1 MKYSRIF
8 SIILVVVL
16 ISQLLIPVVY
26 SSATSPYIWIR
37 YAHTRIP
44 AVTTIGGNET
54 GTVAD
59 LYVSVAYP
67 GNGIVYFSAEPLT
80 ELDTQATARIAALV
94 ASTIAGKSFTAY
106 DFFIRIKS
114 PSLIIGGPSAGA
126 AMTVAILSIFLNQ
139 TLNESVMMTGMV
151 CPDGSVGPVGGIP
164 AKLEA
169 AAASGIKV
177 FLIPVGQRVVYER
190 EIVKEPIPGGY
201 IIRTKYTPV
210 DLVELGKKLNVTV
223 IEVASIRQ
231 AFYYFTGLNI
241 SLNMTN
247 TTLPSLPANVT
258 NIINSWMQDYLKR
271 ADDARKETLN
281 LVSKIPYPIKYVIEK
296 HLNNSVNLE
305 KEAYDYW
312 NQSQYYQAAS
322 AAFTSYIE
330 ARTALEYSK
339 IYLDNTR
346 LIQLSDEVN
355 STLDAVRTRVM
366 NYNPTTLT
374 GFEAAATARYRYYL
388 AELTYNDSVNI
399 IKNGI
404 SSWSDLDRVVY
415 LLVYS
420 EARADSALKWL
431 DLGSVESPVFNK
443 HALESIAETLIG
455 IARSSF
461 AYLETLAGDLGSKPP
476 SYDEALTNVNLAEQ
490 AYASD
495 DYYGTIAASIHAT
508 AASVVAIHELFKT
521 AISNIV
527 QVVGRESIASIREA
541 YDMGVLPLVAL
552 SYLETAKAQGNL
564 QENWATVIYYYMLA
578 SLYSQVLKTLVE
590 ASIPRPT
597 LTTTITAPPTF
608 IVTKIR
614 TVTAT
619 ETVTETTTVTTT
631 ATTTLEKTAT
641 ITETNTVREIH
652 TTTITSTTTS
662 TKEVVRMGFVTVT
675 QTNLPISDY
684 LGYLVLELLV
694 GVSLGII
701 VIGVIFELRKRR
713 K

>member
-1 MKYSRIF
+1 MKYFKIL
-8 SIILVVVL
+8 SIVLLVVL
-16 ISQLLIPVVY
+16 ISQLLLPVVY
-26 SSATSPYIWIR
+26 SNATSPYVWIR

-67 GNGIVYFSAEPLT
+67 GNGVVYFSAEPLT

-126 AMTVAILSIFLNQ
+126 AMTVAILSILMNQ
-139 TLNESVMMTGMV
+139 TLNDSVMMTGMV

-169 AAASGIKV
+169 AAAIGIKV
-177 FLIPVGQRVVYER
+177 FLIPAGQRVVYER

-201 IIRTKYTPV
+201 IIRTRYTPI

-223 IEVASIRQ
+223 IEVASIRD
-231 AFYYFTGLNI
+231 AFYYFTGMNI
-241 SLNMTN
+241 SLNLTN
-247 TTLPSLPANVT
+247 ISLPLLPENVT
-258 NIINSWMQDYLKR
+258 EIINSWTQDYLEK
-271 ADDARKETLN
+271 ADSARKETTDIIT
-281 LVSKIPYPIKYVIEK
+281 KIPYPVKYVIEK
-296 HLNNSVNLE
+296 HLNNSINLE
-305 KEAYDYW
+305 KQAYSYL

-339 IYLDNTR
+339 IYLDNAR
-346 LIQLSDEVN
+346 LIELSNEVN
-355 STLDAVRTRVM
+355 STLASVRAKVM
-366 NYNPTTLT
+366 SYSPTTFA

-388 AELTYNDSVNI
+388 AELTYNNSLNA
-399 IKNGI
+399 IKSGI

-415 LLVYS
+415 LLVYA

-431 DLGSVESPVFNK
+431 DLGSIESPVYNK
-443 HALESIAETLIG
+443 QALESIAEALIG

-476 SYDEALTNVNLAEQ
+476 SYDEALTNVGLAEQ
-490 AYASD
+490 AYTEG
-495 DYYGTIAASIHAT
+495 DYYGSIAASIHAT
-508 AASVVAIHELFKT
+508 AASIVAIHELFKT
-521 AISNIV
+521 AISSIV
-527 QVVGRESIASIREA
+527 QVVERESIASIHEA
-541 YDMGVLPLVAL
+541 YSMGVIPLVAL
-552 SYLETAKAQGNL
+552 NYLETAKTVGNI
-564 QENWATVIYYYMLA
+564 QENWASIIYYYMLA
-578 SLYSQVLKTLVE
+578 SLYAQVLKALVE

-597 LTTTITAPPTF
+597 VTTTLTAPPTF

-614 TVTAT
+614 TVTTT
-619 ETVTETTTVTTT
+619 ETVTETETITQTTT
-631 ATTTLEKTAT
+631 ATLERTTTV
-641 ITETNTVREIH
+641 TETNTVREIH
-652 TTTITSTTTS
+652 TTTLTSTTTS
-662 TKEVVRMGFVTVT
+662 TKEVVRMGFITVT

-684 LGYLVLELLV
+684 LGYLILELLV